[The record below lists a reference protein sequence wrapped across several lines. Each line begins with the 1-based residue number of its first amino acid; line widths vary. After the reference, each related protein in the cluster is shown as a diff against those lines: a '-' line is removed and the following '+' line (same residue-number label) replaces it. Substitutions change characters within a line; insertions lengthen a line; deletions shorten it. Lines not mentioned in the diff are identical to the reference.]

1 MRLEHFAKTDSTTGL
16 RDVSPEEGG
25 LEESKFIRL
34 PLLLEMASKVKHR
47 HIKAKHQ
54 KKRYFRAND
63 PLLSVFMWGVNQTVS
78 SVTCSLLSSKAVYV
92 ALALE

>member
-1 MRLEHFAKTDSTTGL
+1 
-16 RDVSPEEGG
+16 
-25 LEESKFIRL
+25 
-34 PLLLEMASKVKHR
+34 MAHKVKRR

-78 SVTCSLLSSKAVYV
+78 AVPMEGSCN
-92 ALALE
+92 ARDWDDTA

>member
-1 MRLEHFAKTDSTTGL
+1 
-16 RDVSPEEGG
+16 
-25 LEESKFIRL
+25 
-34 PLLLEMASKVKHR
+34 MAHKVKHR

-78 SVTCSLLSSKAVYV
+78 ASQQSYGYEAPNEFVAPCAGLSCSSYASCG
-92 ALALE
+92 